1 MSNWSNDQQTTNNKQ
16 QMTLENSSLLNIGN
30 LFRRQLL
37 PVLADLRLA
46 IVLLL
51 TIALFSISGTVIEQG
66 QSLEYYQSNYPEH
79 PALFGFLT
87 WKVLL
92 IIGLDHVYRTWW
104 FLSILILFG
113 SSLTACTFTRQF
125 PALKAARRWKF
136 YEEPRQFEKL
146 ALSAEL
152 ETGNLESLTPLIQKK
167 RYKVF
172 QEGDTL
178 YARKGIIGRI
188 GPIVVHAAMLIIL
201 AGAILGAMTGFLAQE
216 MVASGNTFQVKNI
229 IDTGPFAAQP
239 PKDWSVRVNRFWID
253 YTPKGGID
261 QFYSDLSVLDSQGK
275 EVDKQ
280 TIYVNKPL
288 RYRGLTFYQTD
299 WGIAA
304 VQVQLNKSPIFQI
317 PMAQL
322 DTAGKG
328 RIWGTWIPTK
338 PDLSEGVSL
347 LARDLQGTMLVYDAK
362 GKLVSTVRAGM
373 ATEVN
378 GVTLSLKNVIGST
391 GLQIKADPGI
401 PLVYTGFGLLMLGV
415 MMSYVSH
422 SQIWA
427 LQKDGRFY
435 VGGRTNRAQVSFERE
450 IIEILEQLNA
460 QKSGVEVPTVV
471 TESFVS

>member
-1 MSNWSNDQQTTNNKQ
+1 
-16 QMTLENSSLLNIGN
+16 MTIENSSLPNVGH
-30 LFRRQLL
+30 LFRRHLL

-46 IVLLL
+46 ILLL
-51 TIALFSISGTVIEQG
+51 LAIALFSISGTVIEQG
-66 QSLEYYQSNYPEH
+66 QSLAFYQANYPED
-79 PALFGFLT
+79 PALFGFLS

-92 IIGLDHVYRTWW
+92 TLGLDHVYRTWW

-113 SSLTACTFTRQF
+113 SSLTACTFIRQF

-136 YEEPRQFEKL
+136 YNEPRQFEKL

-152 ETGNLESLTPLIQKK
+152 ETGSLNSLSPLLEKR

-188 GPIVVHAAMLIIL
+188 GPIVVHASMLLIL
-201 AGAILGAMTGFLAQE
+201 VGAIWGAMTGFMAQE
-216 MVASGNTFQVKNI
+216 MVPSGNTFQVKNI
-229 IDTGPFAAQP
+229 VDAGPLALPQI

-253 YTPKGGID
+253 YTPEGGIN
-261 QFYSDLSVLDSQGK
+261 QFYSDLSVLDNQGQQ
-275 EVDKQ
+275 VDQQ

-288 RYRGLTFYQTD
+288 RYRGVTFYQTD

-304 VQVQLNKSPIFQI
+304 VRVQFNNSPIFQI

-322 DTAGKG
+322 DTGGKG

-338 PDLSEGVSL
+338 PDLSQGVSL
-347 LARDLQGTMLVYDAK
+347 LARDLQGTLLVYDAS
-362 GKLVSTVRAGM
+362 GKLVSTVRSGM
-373 ATEVN
+373 ATQVN
-378 GVTLSLKNVIGST
+378 GITLKIVDVIGST

-401 PLVYTGFGLLMLGV
+401 PFVYTGFGLLMLGV
-415 MMSYVSH
+415 IMSYVSH

-435 VGGRTNRAQVSFERE
+435 VGGRTNRAQVAFERE
-450 IIEILEQLNA
+450 VIEVLDQLA
-460 QKSGVEVPTVV
+460 TPSETVPSVV
-471 TESFVS
+471 PASLITQN

>member
-1 MSNWSNDQQTTNNKQ
+1 
-16 QMTLENSSLLNIGN
+16 MTLENSSIPNIGQ

-46 IVLLL
+46 ILLL
-51 TIALFSISGTVIEQG
+51 LAIALFSISGTVIEQG
-66 QSLEYYQSNYPEH
+66 QSLDYYQSNYPEH

-92 IIGLDHVYRTWW
+92 TIGLDHVYRTWW

-125 PALKAARRWKF
+125 PALKAAQRWKF
-136 YEEPRQFEKL
+136 YNEPRQFQKL

-152 ETGNLESLTPLIQKK
+152 ETGSIGSLTQMLEKR

-172 QEGDTL
+172 QEGETL

-188 GPIVVHAAMLIIL
+188 GPIIVHASMLIIL
-201 AGAILGAMTGFLAQE
+201 AGSIWGSLTGFLAQE
-216 MVASGNTFQVKNI
+216 MVPSGGTFQIRNI
-229 IDTGPFAAQP
+229 VDAGPLAAAQV

-253 YTPKGGID
+253 YTPQGGID
-261 QFYSDLSVLDSQGK
+261 QFYSDLSVLDNQGK
-275 EVDKQ
+275 ERDKQ

-288 RYRGLTFYQTD
+288 RYRGVTLYQTD

-304 VQVQLNKSPIFQI
+304 IQVQLNNSPIFQL

-322 DTAGKG
+322 DTGGKG

-338 PDLSEGVSL
+338 PDLSQGVSL
-347 LARDLQGTMLVYDAK
+347 LARDLQGTLLVYDAT
-362 GKLVSTVRAGM
+362 GKLASTVRPGM
-373 ATEVN
+373 STEVN
-378 GVTLSLKNVIGST
+378 GVTLKIKDVIGST

-401 PLVYTGFGLLMLGV
+401 PIVYTGFGLLMLGV
-415 MMSYVSH
+415 VMSYVSH

-427 LQKDGRFY
+427 LQ
-435 VGGRTNRAQVSFERE
+435 
-450 IIEILEQLNA
+450 
-460 QKSGVEVPTVV
+460 
-471 TESFVS
+471 

>member
-1 MSNWSNDQQTTNNKQ
+1 
-16 QMTLENSSLLNIGN
+16 MTLNNSSLPNIGN

-92 IIGLDHVYRTWW
+92 TIGLDHVYRTWW

-152 ETGNLESLTPLIQKK
+152 ETGNIESLTPLIQKK

-178 YARKGIIGRI
+178 YARKGIVGRI

-216 MVASGNTFQVKNI
+216 MVTSGNSFKVKNI
-229 IDTGPFAAQP
+229 IDAGPFAAQP

-322 DTAGKG
+322 DTGGKG

-427 LQKDGRFY
+427 LEKDVRFY
-435 VGGRTNRAQVSFERE
+435 VGGRTNRAQVGFERE